1 MNFPDINFVETD
13 TETITNE
20 LINQYESFT
29 GRTLYPADP
38 VRVFI
43 LWIASIIVRERALI
57 NDAARANVPR
67 FARGKQLDSLCELFT
82 GLKRLSASTAAVT
95 MRFYISAPQISA
107 VVINKGT
114 RVTAD
119 GSVYFATEETAYIN
133 IGETFVDVPAKCE
146 TAGKIGNGF
155 TKGQIKTLVD
165 VFQFYDKCEN
175 ITLSEGGADGE
186 TDEALYERMRYA
198 MANASTAGAEQ
209 TYISYA
215 KASSPLIADVNA
227 YAPSPGNV
235 IVCVLL
241 KNGEIPGEEM
251 LQTVYDTVNGKKVR
265 PLTDHV
271 SVVAPKIVSYDIDL
285 TYYINSKDT
294 ATAAQIENNIKTAAE
309 AFSLWQ
315 SEKLGRDINPS
326 YLIQLIM
333 QAGAKRVEITKP
345 ANTVVENNQVSKVKS
360 VNLINGGIEEE

>member
-13 TETITNE
+13 TKEITNE
-20 LINQYESFT
+20 LITQYESLT

-43 LWIASIIVRERALI
+43 LWAADIIARERALI

-67 FARGKQLDSLCELFT
+67 FARGKQLDSLCELFI
-82 GLKRLSASTAAVT
+82 GLERLSASTATVT
-95 MRFYISAPQISA
+95 MRFYISAPQVSA
-107 VVINKGT
+107 VVIPKGT

-119 GSVYFATEETAYIN
+119 GKVYFTTEETAYIN
-133 IGETFVDVPAKCE
+133 IGETCTDVSARCE

-165 VFQFYDKCEN
+165 VFRFYEKCEN
-175 ITLSEGGADGE
+175 ITVSEGGADGE
-186 TDEALYERMRYA
+186 TDEALYDRMRYA
-198 MANASTAGAEQ
+198 MTNASTAGAEQ

-215 KASSPLIADVNA
+215 KAASPLIADVNA
-227 YAPSPGNV
+227 YAPSPGHV

-241 KNGEIPGEEM
+241 KNGEIPGEET
-251 LQTVYDTVNGKKVR
+251 LQTVYEAVNGEKVR

-271 SVVAPKIVSYDIDL
+271 SVITPETVSYNIDI

-294 ATAAQIENNIKTAAE
+294 AIATQIEENVRAAAE
-309 AFSLWQ
+309 GFTLWQ

-326 YLIQLIM
+326 YLIQQIM
-333 QAGAKRVEITKP
+333 QAGAKRINVREP
-345 ANTVVENNQVSKVKS
+345 VGAVLEHHQVAKVKS

>member
-1 MNFPDINFVETD
+1 MGFPDINFVETD
-13 TETITNE
+13 TETVVNQ
-20 LINQYESFT
+20 LISQYESLT

-43 LWIASIIVRERALI
+43 LWVADVIARERALI

-67 FARGKQLDSLCELFT
+67 FARGKQLDSLCELFI
-82 GLKRLSASTAAVT
+82 GLERLSASTATVT
-95 MRFYISAPQISA
+95 MRFYISAPQVSA
-107 VVINKGT
+107 VVIPKGT

-119 GSVYFATEETAYIN
+119 GKVYFATEETAYIN
-133 IGETFVDVPAKCE
+133 IGETCTDVSARCE

-165 VFQFYDKCEN
+165 VFRFYEKCEN
-175 ITLSEGGADGE
+175 ITVSEGGADGE
-186 TDEALYERMRYA
+186 TDEALYDRMRYA
-198 MANASTAGAEQ
+198 MTNASTAGAEQ

-215 KASSPLIADVNA
+215 KAASPLIADVNA
-227 YAPSPGNV
+227 YAPSPGHV

-251 LQTVYDTVNGKKVR
+251 LQTVYEAVNGEKVR

-271 SVVAPKIVSYDIDL
+271 SVIAPETVSYNIDI

-294 ATAAQIENNIKTAAE
+294 AIAAQIEENVRAAAE
-309 AFSLWQ
+309 GFALWQ

-326 YLIQLIM
+326 YLIQQIM
-333 QAGAKRVEITKP
+333 QAGAKRVNVREP
-345 ANTVVENNQVSKVKS
+345 VGAVLEHHQVAKVKS

>member
-1 MNFPDINFVETD
+1 MGFPDINFVETD
-13 TETITNE
+13 TETVVNQ
-20 LINQYESFT
+20 LISQYESLT

-43 LWIASIIVRERALI
+43 LWVADVIARERALI

-67 FARGKQLDSLCELFT
+67 FARGKQLDSLCELFI
-82 GLKRLSASTAAVT
+82 GLERLSASTATVT
-95 MRFYISAPQISA
+95 MRFYISAPQVSA
-107 VVINKGT
+107 VVIPKGT

-119 GSVYFATEETAYIN
+119 GKVYFATEETAYIN
-133 IGETFVDVPAKCE
+133 IGETCTDVSARCE

-165 VFQFYDKCEN
+165 VFRFYEKCEN
-175 ITLSEGGADGE
+175 ITVSEGGADGE
-186 TDEALYERMRYA
+186 TDEALYDRMRYA
-198 MANASTAGAEQ
+198 MTNASTAGAEQ

-215 KASSPLIADVNA
+215 KAASPLIADVNA
-227 YAPSPGNV
+227 YAPSPGHV

-251 LQTVYDTVNGKKVR
+251 LQTVFEAVNGEKVR

-271 SVVAPKIVSYDIDL
+271 SVIAPETVSYNIDI

-294 ATAAQIENNIKTAAE
+294 AIAAQIEENVRAAAE
-309 AFSLWQ
+309 GFALWQ

-326 YLIQLIM
+326 YLIQQIM
-333 QAGAKRVEITKP
+333 QAGAKRVNVREP
-345 ANTVVENNQVSKVKS
+345 VGAVLEHHQVAKVKS